1 MLSRN
6 GLFWPREV
14 FSLFCNPPE
23 ADKSSKELA
32 ISGAAKRSKSCG
44 ERNSPFSEQA
54 QNKKATGTN
63 PVAQKWAVPHDF
75 PKRKEILPE
84 KTSKYFQ
91 IQEINTNN
99 PYRLNPSF
107 CG

>member
-23 ADKSSKELA
+23 ADKSSKSLA
-32 ISGAAKRSKSCG
+32 ISGVAKTVKVLRGTK
-44 ERNSPFSEQA
+44 SPFSEQA

-75 PKRKEILPE
+75 PKSKEILPE

-107 CG
+107 